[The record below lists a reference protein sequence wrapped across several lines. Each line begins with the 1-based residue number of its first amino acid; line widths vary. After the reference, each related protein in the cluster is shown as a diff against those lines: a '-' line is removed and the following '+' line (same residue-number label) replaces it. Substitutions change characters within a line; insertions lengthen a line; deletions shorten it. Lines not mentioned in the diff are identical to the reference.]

1 MTTQGMTQI
10 ITLKLPNQEDS
21 QKLAFTVLNVFTDKE
36 CSEWI
41 KVSEKH
47 CYSPALLNIGIG
59 EVSRPDIRN
68 NDRSIIDDVDMAKK
82 LFDRIKP
89 YLPEI
94 WNGYKFVGLNERLR
108 FLRYDPGQV
117 FKGHMGMTIVFI
129 FDFFSRRI

>member
-68 NDRSIIDDVDMAKK
+68 NDRSIIDDVDMAKNCLIVSNHIYQK
-82 LFDRIKP
+82 YGMVINSLDSMNVFGFFVMILDK
-89 YLPEI
+89 YLKDI
-94 WNGYKFVGLNERLR
+94 WV
-108 FLRYDPGQV
+108 
-117 FKGHMGMTIVFI
+117 
-129 FDFFSRRI
+129 

>member
-41 KVSEKH
+41 KVSEKR

-68 NDRSIIDDVDMAKK
+68 NDRSIIDDVDMAKNCLIVSNHIYQK
-82 LFDRIKP
+82 YGMVINSLDSMNVFGFFVMILDK
-89 YLPEI
+89 YLKDI
-94 WNGYKFVGLNERLR
+94 WV
-108 FLRYDPGQV
+108 
-117 FKGHMGMTIVFI
+117 
-129 FDFFSRRI
+129 